1 MVRNSRFGTDDTLP
15 KIPDPSSDPKLVSN
29 QTEMLA
35 LIYQQHPNYQY
46 LKSFLSSYHITTSN
60 LFLPQTLRTLSSFT
74 GGMDSL
80 INDCFGY
87 LDLVKFYS
95 ISVYGDHNVYL
106 NKVIDL
112 IVSNRTIR
120 EDTLLVDEVSDY
132 LVSSEQELRDL
143 ITNNHM
149 LLAMFMFCM
158 LEMIF

>member
-1 MVRNSRFGTDDTLP
+1 MARNSRFGTDETLP
-15 KIPDPSSDPKLVSN
+15 KLPNMPSEDKLLAN

-35 LIYQQHPNYQY
+35 LIYQQHSNYTY
-46 LKSFLSSYHITTSN
+46 LKQFLSGYHITTSN
-60 LFLPQTLRTLSSFT
+60 LFLPQTLRTISGFT

-80 INDCFGY
+80 VNDCFGY

-95 ISVYGDHNVYL
+95 ISVYGDHDVYL

-112 IVSNRTIR
+112 IISNRTIR
-120 EDTLLVDEVSDY
+120 EDKLLVDEVSDY

>member
-1 MVRNSRFGTDDTLP
+1 MVRNSRFGTDDQF
-15 KIPDPSSDPKLVSN
+15 PKLQNTQADIRLMPN

-35 LIYQQHPNYQY
+35 LIYQQHQNYPY
-46 LKSFLSSYHITTSN
+46 LKNFLHEYSITTSN
-60 LFLPQTLRTLSSFT
+60 LFLPQTLRTISTFT
-74 GGMDSL
+74 GGVDSL

-95 ISVYGDHNVYL
+95 IAVYGDHDVYL

-112 IVSNRTIR
+112 IISNRTIR
-120 EDTLLVDEVSDY
+120 EDKLLVGEVSDY